1 MRFKIITNEN
11 VHLQAFKKGDFD
23 FTSLQSYQYDELKNS
38 KEKLKVTTVH
48 LEPKLNSSFMFIG
61 WNSRLPIFADVKTRH
76 AMSLLTD
83 RKQTLEKF
91 SKGLRPPTN
100 GNNGVKSPYS
110 CPESECPIVPFDPA
124 QAKKL
129 LAEAGWAD
137 SNKDGCLDRKVDG
150 KDQTLKFSILAGD
163 GDYYKNVLGVY
174 VTEMK
179 KAGVC
184 AEIRQLDWTAM
195 IKLID
200 DLSFEAYMSGFQNA
214 WPILPRQLFHSE
226 NVGKTGSNTWNFVDK
241 EADKIIEQFE
251 GEFDA
256 SKRQALS
263 RDLHKKIYASH
274 VATWHHEG
282 GGCYLGRNLELE
294 GLTVADYRAN
304 CIYWP
309 RWYKKKK

>member
-1 MRFKIITNEN
+1 
-11 VHLQAFKKGDFD
+11 
-23 FTSLQSYQYDELKNS
+23 
-38 KEKLKVTTVH
+38 
-48 LEPKLNSSFMFIG
+48 
-61 WNSRLPIFADVKTRH
+61 
-76 AMSLLTD
+76 
-83 RKQTLEKF
+83 
-91 SKGLRPPTN
+91 
-100 GNNGVKSPYS
+100 
-110 CPESECPIVPFDPA
+110 
-124 QAKKL
+124 
-129 LAEAGWAD
+129 
-137 SNKDGCLDRKVDG
+137 VDG